1 MLDDDV
7 LRRAAGIRHIKESLW
22 DEGEEQDEKRRELIR
37 GNWMRVCGV
46 YMGWKTSEVILSLPP
61 PNHLLFSFF
70 SFFDGGWECLLTKEE
85 NLDDHFHS
93 IYAERHQEDGR

>member
-46 YMGWKTSEVILSLPP
+46 YMGWKTSDVILSLPP
-61 PNHLLFSFF
+61 PPTPFCFLSSLSLMV
-70 SFFDGGWECLLTKEE
+70 GGSVC
-85 NLDDHFHS
+85 
-93 IYAERHQEDGR
+93 